1 MQQAGEVGQLLRREG
16 LYTSTGDTRLV
27 TPPSAKHSCSDRPMT
42 GHFCFGSK
50 SPRSSSPNVTPAWAT
65 EQQRWAP
72 SPGPRGALGFT
83 RLRGLAR
90 WFCVAARRVGAYA
103 DRARP
108 EPRGAAA
115 GHALRPPGGGRA
127 GPSQPRCSDSGRAR
141 RSRDH
146 RNGRGPLVSLPP
158 RRVVLETSA
167 FVRSRRSG
175 EVSGGGL
182 VIVVGRCFRGRC
194 RRSAGRSGI
203 RRGRRRSRGTWRC
216 PKRPLAGRFWSAPR
230 PGASR
235 RVYGEHR

>member
-1 MQQAGEVGQLLRREG
+1 MADRCPQPPAISQASGWTGAAVCARVRRASRGLTTRACCFSEG
-16 LYTSTGDTRLV
+16 PGVSRRM
-27 TPPSAKHSCSDRPMT
+27 PQR
-42 GHFCFGSK
+42 
-50 SPRSSSPNVTPAWAT
+50 RR
-65 EQQRWAP
+65 EQQRWAA